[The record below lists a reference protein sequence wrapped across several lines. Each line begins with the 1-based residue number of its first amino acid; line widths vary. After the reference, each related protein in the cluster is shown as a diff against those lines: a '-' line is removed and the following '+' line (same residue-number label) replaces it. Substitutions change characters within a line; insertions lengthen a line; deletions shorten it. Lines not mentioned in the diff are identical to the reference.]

1 MKNLP
6 SNGLSQ
12 DLRELMQSHGILP
25 TQQRLEIA
33 AVLFAHPKH
42 LSADQILAIV
52 NDRPTHPSKATVY
65 NTLNLFVRQGLIRE
79 VIVDPTK
86 VFYDPNT
93 HAHHHFYNVDTGEL
107 VDIESGD
114 LAIGRLPR
122 APAGTRAEGV
132 DVVIRLRNC

>member
-1 MKNLP
+1 MRAQVQA
-6 SNGLSQ
+6 SAI
-12 DLRELMQSHGILP
+12 DLVALLQSCKISP
-25 TQQRLEIA
+25 TSQRLEIA
-33 AVLFAHPKH
+33 GVLFALSRH
-42 LSADQILAIV
+42 LSADQVLEEV
-52 NDRPTHPSKATVY
+52 NRGAHRVSKATVY
-65 NTLNLFVRQGLIRE
+65 NTLNLFVRQGLIRQ

>member
-1 MKNLP
+1 MRAQVQA
-6 SNGLSQ
+6 STV
-12 DLRELMQSHGILP
+12 DLVALLQTCNISP
-25 TQQRLEIA
+25 TSQRLEIA
-33 AVLFAHPKH
+33 GVLFALSRH
-42 LSADQILAIV
+42 LSADQVLEEV
-52 NDRPTHPSKATVY
+52 NRGAHRVSKATVY
-65 NTLNLFVRQGLIRE
+65 NTLNLFVRQGLIRQ